1 MQLKHINKYFY
12 KYKYKLLLGVIIT
25 IIARVFALILPE
37 YVQISIEA
45 IETHIEQGNQEL
57 IYEKLWK
64 YIIIIIVSSLLSGGF
79 TFLMRQLIIN
89 ISRYIEYDI
98 KNEIYQ
104 KYQSLSQSFYKN
116 NRVGDMMNRIS
127 EDVSKVR
134 MYVGPAIMYSV
145 QTATLFLCL
154 IPLMFYTSVE
164 LTLYTILPLPF
175 LSIFIYFL
183 SRKIHQKTLV
193 VQKFLSDLSVFS
205 QEMFSGISVL
215 KTYSL
220 EEQTYRQMENLSQ
233 QGKQKSLDLARVQA
247 WFLPSMTFLMGVS
260 TILVMFIGG
269 KLYIEGEIQSV
280 GVIAKF
286 GIYVTMLTW
295 PVSSIGW
302 VSSIIQQAEASQGR
316 INDFLKITPEI
327 QNHTQ
332 QSTPIQGKISFKNVC
347 FTYPETGIKALNDA
361 SFEIEK
367 GKFVAIIG
375 KTGSGKST
383 IIDLITRIIQPDSGE
398 IFIDDISVNELNLSQ
413 LRKSVSVVLQQG
425 HLFSDT
431 IEQNILMGNNQATF
445 EQVKQ
450 AAQMAQ
456 VHQNIENFTD
466 GYQSVLGEGGLSLS
480 GGQRQRVLIARAILN
495 DAEIYLFDDCLS
507 AVDTNTEAQILENLK
522 KIAPQKTKIIVS
534 HRVSVA
540 RNADVIL
547 VIDNGKIVEQ
557 GTEQELYQKNGLYRT
572 FYDIQT
578 LKNNEN
584 N

>member
-450 AAQMAQ
+450 VAQMAQ